1 MSKNRHHRKCK
12 INGGSNTKRNIS
24 IVKKT
29 EHQLFHAFFG
39 TLDTFGIAQ
48 KLNETWVDP
57 SFKLI
62 VVKR

>member
-39 TLDTFGIAQ
+39 TLDAFGIAK
-48 KLNETWVDP
+48 KLNEAWIDP
-57 SFKLI
+57 DFLL
-62 VVKR
+62 VVKRK